1 MGFQNNAIFY
11 EQNGVFVI
19 KDFTKLRTEKQEEY
33 CLKILLPICRDS
45 LIIHLMLEIIFLG
58 TGAAAP
64 INERNLS
71 GTAVIRQGEIFLF
84 DCGEGTQ
91 MQFRRAGLR
100 PGRLRYILIT
110 HLHGDH
116 LFGLPG
122 LLTSLHM
129 AGCHQQI
136 ELFGPVGIAEYL
148 RVHQQ
153 LCQFTLQYPLHIHE
167 ISATTPAVLWQTEEF
182 HLEWQPLSHGIF
194 TAGFALVEA
203 SRPGRFDVARADQLG
218 IPNGPERGRLQRG
231 ESVVLANGRC
241 VHPEEVLGSPRPGLK
256 LAYCL
261 DTVPCVGAEKL
272 AANAETL
279 IADSTFSQADAEHA
293 RKTGHSTAVE
303 AAQLALKSGVQKLWL
318 THFSGRLSRED
329 LPALVAEAR
338 TIFPDSE
345 AATDLAR
352 YIIKAKE

>member
-1 MGFQNNAIFY
+1 
-11 EQNGVFVI
+11 
-19 KDFTKLRTEKQEEY
+19 
-33 CLKILLPICRDS
+33 
-45 LIIHLMLEIIFLG
+45 MLEIIFLG

-64 INERNLS
+64 INDRNLS

-91 MQFRRAGLR
+91 MQFRKAGLR

-136 ELFGPVGIAEYL
+136 ELFGPVGIAEYM
-148 RVHQQ
+148 RFHEQ
-153 LCQFTLQYPLHIHE
+153 LCQFTLGYPLTIHE
-167 ISATTPAVLWQTEEF
+167 ISETTAAVLWQTAEYRI
-182 HLEWQPLSHGIF
+182 EWQPLSHRIF
-194 TAGFALVEA
+194 TAGFALIET

-218 IPNGPERGRLQRG
+218 VPNGPERGRLQRG
-231 ESVVLANGRC
+231 ENVVLANGRR

-272 AANAETL
+272 AANAEAL
-279 IADSTFSQADAEHA
+279 IADSTFPQADAEHA
-293 RKTGHSTAVE
+293 REAGHSTSSE

-338 TIFPDSE
+338 AIFPHSE

-352 YIIKAKE
+352 YIIKANE